1 MNQDKKETEITL
13 YDQIKKFAIKSMLG
27 FQTVLLFGL
36 GRRVG
41 IFDYLNQK
49 AKSSPD
55 PDEVSSVTFTH
66 DELVQELNLDSNYLD
81 GWLHMALECG
91 IFERGKS
98 CDKCLKTA
106 PFVYYLLVD
115 LENMLY
121 VGDFLG
127 GFSHQG
133 TFQEELLTNF
143 KTGKIL
149 EWKDIPEEVLI
160 DGHRMSATM
169 GKRIQDL
176 FSQSF
181 VDHVKILSE
190 SGSLLE
196 VGSGYGFGL
205 KNWADEYENSRIVG
219 IDIDPQ
225 AIAHSKKLTEQHN
238 WKDRVENIHVTI
250 NDYANDNKERFDVI
264 VLNQVLHEMEPDENY
279 RVEVFNDLYSMLK
292 KDGLLIVGE
301 HMIPGIFAPK
311 QARYFEIMHK
321 WLEVGMG
328 SKFYDEESF
337 KELIDSTPFKNAE
350 LIHDGQTYF
359 WALKR

>member
-1 MNQDKKETEITL
+1 MNSGNNETEITI

-49 AKSSPD
+49 AKSSPN
-55 PDEVSSVTFTH
+55 PDEVSSITFTH

-91 IFERGKS
+91 IFERDES
-98 CDKCLKTA
+98 CNKCLKTA
-106 PFVYYLLVD
+106 PYVYYLLVD
-115 LENMLY
+115 RENMFY
-121 VGDFLG
+121 FGDFLA
-127 GFSHQG
+127 GFSYQG
-133 TFQEELLTNF
+133 IFQEELLSNF
-143 KTGKIL
+143 KTGKKM
-149 EWKDIPEEVLI
+149 EWNDLPKEAYFEAQ
-160 DGHRMSATM
+160 RMSATM

-181 VDHVKILSE
+181 ADQVKVLNE
-190 SGSLLE
+190 DGSLLE
-196 VGSGYGFGL
+196 VGSGYGFNL
-205 KNWADEYENSRIVG
+205 KNWASEYENSQIVG

-225 AIAHSKKLTEQHN
+225 AISYAKKLAEQNN

-250 NDYANDNKERFDVI
+250 NDYANDNKERFNVI
-264 VLNQVLHEMEPDENY
+264 VLNQVLHEMEPNENY
-279 RVEVFNDLYSMLK
+279 RIEVFNDLYSMLK
-292 KDGLLIVGE
+292 KEGLLIVGE
-301 HMIPGIFAPK
+301 HMIPEIFAPK

-328 SKFYDEESF
+328 SRFYDEESF
-337 KELIDSTPFKNAE
+337 RELIDSTAFQDAE
-350 LIHDGQTYF
+350 LIKDGQTYF
-359 WALKR
+359 WVLRK

>member
-1 MNQDKKETEITL
+1 MNSGKNETEITL

-49 AKSSPD
+49 AKSSSD
-55 PDEVSSVTFTH
+55 PDEVSSITFTP
-66 DELVQELNLDSNYLD
+66 DELVQELNLDPNYLD

-91 IFERGKS
+91 IFERDIS
-98 CDKCLKTA
+98 CERCLKTA
-106 PFVYYLLVD
+106 PYVYYLLVD
-115 LENMLY
+115 RENMFY
-121 VGDFLG
+121 FGDFLG

-133 TFQEELLTNF
+133 VFQEELLVNF
-143 KTGKIL
+143 KTGKKM
-149 EWKDIPEEVLI
+149 EWKDIPEEVYI
-160 DGHRMSATM
+160 DGQRMSATM
-169 GKRIQDL
+169 GKRIQDQ

-181 VDHVKILSE
+181 ADHVKVLHE
-190 SGSLLE
+190 GGSILE
-196 VGSGYGFGL
+196 VGSGYGFNL
-205 KNWADEYENSRIVG
+205 KNWANEYENSQIVG

-225 AIAHSKKLTEQHN
+225 AIASSKKLAEQHN

-279 RVEVFNDLYSMLK
+279 RKEVFDGLYSLLK

-301 HMIPGIFAPK
+301 HMIPEIFAPK
-311 QARYFEIMHK
+311 QARYVEIMHK

-328 SKFYDEESF
+328 SRFYDEESF
-337 KELIDSTPFKNAE
+337 REFIDSTPFRGAE
-350 LIHDGQTYF
+350 LIKEAQTYF
-359 WALKR
+359 WALKK